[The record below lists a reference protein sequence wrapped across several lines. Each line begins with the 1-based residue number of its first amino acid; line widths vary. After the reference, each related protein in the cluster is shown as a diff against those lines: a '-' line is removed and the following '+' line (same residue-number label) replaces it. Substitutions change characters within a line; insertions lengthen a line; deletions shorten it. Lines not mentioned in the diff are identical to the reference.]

1 MNGCGVEGRGQN
13 AFLVKPP
20 RVGYP
25 FRSGQ
30 PAALWGGQ
38 YPPVPAFNHS
48 KLESP
53 HGLIVG
59 KGCPTGLG
67 SAGVRLT
74 STSAWVS
81 HLIGSKGVS
90 SGAGGVSS
98 VVGTSCP
105 GRVCQPEGR
114 LVHRRGGR
122 DGGPDRSRRG
132 CQGTQV

>member
-1 MNGCGVEGRGQN
+1 MNGCGGEWRGQN
-13 AFLVKPP
+13 AFLLKPP
-20 RVGYP
+20 RIGYP

-81 HLIGSKGVS
+81 HLIGSKGES
-90 SGAGGVSS
+90 PGQAPAPLLAG
-98 VVGTSCP
+98 
-105 GRVCQPEGR
+105 
-114 LVHRRGGR
+114 LAF
-122 DGGPDRSRRG
+122 
-132 CQGTQV
+132 